1 MKFSRE
7 GGYVMWLVF
16 VVIAALSWGAY
27 IPVIRIG
34 QVALGSPFRAFLFI
48 SLAYTIMG
56 IVVSGGVLSLTN
68 QPGSYTARGMSI
80 STLAGVLGAGGALG
94 VVLALYNGGTPTTV
108 TPLIFSF
115 APIVGVVVGMM
126 INPPKMA
133 INPLFFVGILVVA
146 AGTAMVLA
154 FQPH

>member
-1 MKFSRE
+1 
-7 GGYVMWLVF
+7 MWLLFVF
-16 VVIAALSWGAY
+16 IAALSWGAY
-27 IPVIRIG
+27 IPTIRIG

-68 QPGSYTARGMSI
+68 QPGSYTMRGMTI
-80 STLAGVLGAGGALG
+80 STLAGLLGAGGALG

-108 TPLIFSF
+108 TPLIFSL
-115 APIVGVVVGMM
+115 APIVGVVVGLL
-126 INPPKMA
+126 ITPPRA
-133 INPLFFVGILVVA
+133 AVNPLFFVGIGVVA
-146 AGTAMVLA
+146 IGTAMVLA